1 MSRAETGSQAFF
13 NPSHARIE
21 AVSSTEKLSHLLDD
35 GAPPDPSAHGPFAA
49 MRRVL
54 PSGEVIRFL
63 LVGGF
68 NTVFSIALSSGF
80 VLLFGHLLP
89 HAGKPLIVDFAFS
102 ISTPLSITVAFLCY
116 KHFVFRT
123 KGNYL
128 KEWLRCFA
136 VYSVSFPMGLVILPT
151 ATHLFQ
157 RVSLTHPFAPFLALI
172 VNSLIIA
179 CYSYFAHKKFSFK
192 R

>member
-1 MSRAETGSQAFF
+1 MTEPRAVVEPEMVHDHGFHLS
-13 NPSHARIE
+13 PS
-21 AVSSTEKLSHLLDD
+21 D
-35 GAPPDPSAHGPFAA
+35 PPDPKAVGPFAA
-49 MRRVL
+49 LRRVM
-54 PSGEVIRFL
+54 PGAEVIRFL
-63 LVGGF
+63 MVGGF
-68 NTVFSIALSSGF
+68 NTAFSLALYSGC
-80 VLLFGHLLP
+80 VILFGRLLP
-89 HAGKPLIVDFAFS
+89 THGKPLIADLAF
-102 ISTPLSITVAFLCY
+102 IVSTPVAITVAFLCY

-136 VYSVSFPMGLVILPT
+136 VYSVSFPMGLVILPA

-157 RVSLTHPFAPFLALI
+157 RVAVTHPYAPFLAGIL
-172 VNSLIIA
+172 NSLIIA